1 MRYRLDTSLPST
13 VGAAYRPRTRYPW
26 AERGVTWR
34 HQPAATS
41 KRLDPGSSRF
51 YWASSREKRSHEP
64 FHSPFAVCCSF
75 RLRRVADPRRDTF
88 SAVPVCQLLH
98 DLQGFPRDTRGPTSP
113 TPLRLRSAGSQ
124 WIRYCLFM
132 LPRKEGLEWM
142 SIMGTEFIYFC
153 FHASYISSHVWNR
166 CLMTESR
173 EEVFG
178 GGTSEAMFTL
188 GRFDVDL

>member
-1 MRYRLDTSLPST
+1 
-13 VGAAYRPRTRYPW
+13 
-26 AERGVTWR
+26 
-34 HQPAATS
+34 
-41 KRLDPGSSRF
+41 
-51 YWASSREKRSHEP
+51 
-64 FHSPFAVCCSF
+64 
-75 RLRRVADPRRDTF
+75 
-88 SAVPVCQLLH
+88 
-98 DLQGFPRDTRGPTSP
+98 
-113 TPLRLRSAGSQ
+113 
-124 WIRYCLFM
+124 
-132 LPRKEGLEWM
+132 M